1 MSNDSQFH
9 RIRRLPPYVFSEVNA
24 LKARA
29 RAAGRDIIDL
39 GMGNPDMPTPKH
51 IVDKLVEAVRN
62 PRNHRYSASRGITR
76 LRKAIEELAE
86 LDFLERAES
95 VVLIGNPGVGK
106 SGLASAIVLKALY
119 AGRTARAITAQNLF
133 EEFEQSQADRSTKRL
148 IKRLSSVDLLLID
161 EFGYVQAR
169 TTSQVNQ
176 LFRLMDNRASRKST
190 IITSYLGF
198 EEWGSFLGEKAL
210 TAMALIFAS
219 FLIRPT
225 PFCILDE
232 IDAPLDEE
240 NIGRFTAVLR
250 DLSQTAQFIVITH
263 SKHTMSVADSLF
275 GVTMEEPGVSKM
287 VSIQVQ

>member
-1 MSNDSQFH
+1 M
-9 RIRRLPPYVFSEVNA
+9 LPELRQLCEA
-24 LKARA
+24 LKLHYMRETLEQVLREAQRTKPSYSQLLKDLLSRELADKRRRTIAQRVKNCGLKDYWALESFPWHIQKTLARQ
-29 RAAGRDIIDL
+29 RR
-39 GMGNPDMPTPKH
+39 
-51 IVDKLVEAVRN
+51 
-62 PRNHRYSASRGITR
+62 
-76 LRKAIEELAE
+76 AIEELAE

-95 VVLIGNPGVGK
+95 VVFIGKPGVGK

-190 IITSYLGF
+190 IITSNLGF

-210 TAMALIFAS
+210 TAALLSRLLQNCQVF
-219 FLIRPT
+219 PVT
-225 PFCILDE
+225 GV
-232 IDAPLDEE
+232 
-240 NIGRFTAVLR
+240 NLR
-250 DLSQTAQFIVITH
+250 DPAYKLPARAPKLPLTS
-263 SKHTMSVADSLF
+263 SS
-275 GVTMEEPGVSKM
+275 
-287 VSIQVQ
+287 